1 MRLPGCRGGLF
12 DSVLDNLLHNAMLK
26 RQSEGQLSVNVSLV
40 PDAGCLYVCDSGSAV
55 SAEVA
60 RDLLRMPVLSEN
72 GFGTGLYHA
81 ARLAERHGYELR
93 LASNENGRV
102 CFELKRGL

>member
-1 MRLPGCRGGLF
+1 M
-12 DSVLDNLLHNAMLK
+12 DNLLHNAMFK
-26 RQSEGQLSVNVSLV
+26 RQSEGQLSVSVSLA
-40 PDAGCLYVCDSGSAV
+40 PDAGCLCVCDSGSAV
-55 SAEVA
+55 PVEVA

-81 ARLAERHGYELR
+81 ARLAESHGYALR

-102 CFELKRGL
+102 CFELKRGV